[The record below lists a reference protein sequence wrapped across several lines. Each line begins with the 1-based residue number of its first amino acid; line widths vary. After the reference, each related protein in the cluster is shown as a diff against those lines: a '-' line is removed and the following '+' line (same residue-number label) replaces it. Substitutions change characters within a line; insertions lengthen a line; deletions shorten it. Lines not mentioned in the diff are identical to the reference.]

1 MIKNSNKVT
10 PIGDRILVKPVERKE
25 TTTGGIYLPES
36 QQKQIPE
43 GIIISKG
50 AKVSDELNIGDKVRW
65 LMVMADEIEFTHEDK
80 FHLVIQETS
89 IIAKLEDVSKNTL
102 IQKG

>member
-1 MIKNSNKVT
+1 MTKNSYKVT

-50 AKVSDELNIGDKVRW
+50 AKVSDELNVGDKVRW
-65 LMVMADEIEFTHEDK
+65 LMVMADEIPFSDTRK
-80 FHLVIQETS
+80 FYYC
-89 IIAKLEDVSKNTL
+89 
-102 IQKG
+102 